1 METFVVDTNF
11 FISGFQSEPQ
21 KYSKFAQ
28 IVKKLKIKIVIT
40 SYIKGEMR
48 HFLFRELEP
57 HITVKKVDTED
68 FNQFLT
74 RLYSLT
80 TSVPQKPDLSVIY
93 VAYKLKAKI
102 VSSDIKLIET
112 AELVNIQSYIDSAF
126 VRYLIEKCDDSSSL
140 KFLQE
145 LERKLFSAEIR
156 YSVSSI
162 NRYDPVKRISKIFD
176 SAISVIKAE
185 YEEKMSEIK
194 EGDIS
199 KEEFSIQVL
208 QLKELISEVWEDLSI
223 LETDFREEKYEE
235 LQPELISR
243 VREIIDAIVDWRLA
257 SSDIEDHPIYNSSL
271 VLLSRLLYLA
281 CICLI
286 ENKELEL
293 GRVYMDELLMIFFQS
308 TAVVTD
314 LDMEIHFLRIIL
326 LLLTEQIHRLP
337 SYFTPAFEDLCVRRN
352 RPDLANLVHTL
363 ILLSVVL
370 SNGEIEEEAI
380 PRSYEDIEFINQ
392 IGFKFMQQGKTFQ
405 SRLMFEQ
412 SFHLA
417 LNSENYGL
425 CILSLEFLTWLF
437 FSGIPEL
444 KTTIEDYYNKL
455 IKKSPKIKD
464 SYKPVL
470 KLRSSKSA
478 LKKFVS
484 SSPKLLKEYP
494 KEMRSPYYVLSSETI
509 KIKNIGFV
517 PLIRTMNWDLTARV
531 GIVDEKSSCVEK
543 AVLGSIIY
551 LVDGKYTVIEASS
564 YVKKKFNVELLIFI
578 DQTSEPTVVIKT
590 PGGGWHLPKREEIIN
605 VDEVE
610 DGIID

>member
-80 TSVPQKPDLSVIY
+80 PSVPQKPDLSVIY

-156 YSVSSI
+156 YSVSST

-185 YEEKMSEIK
+185 YEEKISEIK

-199 KEEFSIQVL
+199 KEEFSIQAL

-223 LETDFREEKYEE
+223 FETDFREEKYEE

-551 LVDGKYTVIEASS
+551 LVDGKYTVVEASS

>member
-1 METFVVDTNF
+1 MEAFVVDTNF

-57 HITVKKVDTED
+57 HISVEKVDTED

-102 VSSDIKLIET
+102 VSSDIKLVET

-126 VRYLIEKCDDSSSL
+126 IRYLIKKCDDSSSL
-140 KFLQE
+140 RFLQE

-156 YSVSSI
+156 YSVSST

-199 KEEFSIQVL
+199 EEEFSIQAL
-208 QLKELISEVWEDLSI
+208 QLKELIAEVWEDLSI

-286 ENKELEL
+286 ENRELEL
-293 GRVYMDELLMIFFQS
+293 GRVFMDELLMIFFQS
-308 TAVVTD
+308 NAVVTD
-314 LDMEIHFLRIIL
+314 LDMEIHFLRIVL

-337 SYFTPAFEDLCVRRN
+337 SYFTPAFEDLCIRRN

-370 SNGEIEEEAI
+370 SNGKFEEKAV

-392 IGFKFMQQGKTFQ
+392 IGFKFMQQGKTLQ

-444 KTTIEDYYNKL
+444 KTTIEEYYDKL
-455 IKKSPKIKD
+455 IRKSPKIKD

-470 KLRSSKSA
+470 KLKSSKSA
-478 LKKFVS
+478 LKRFVS
-484 SSPKLLKEYP
+484 SSPKLLEEYP
-494 KEMRSPYYVLSSETI
+494 KEMSSPYYILSSETI

-531 GIVDEKSSCVEK
+531 GIVDEKSSCIEK

-551 LVDGKYTVIEASS
+551 LVDGKYTIIEASS

-578 DQTSEPTVVIKT
+578 DQTSDPTVVIKT
-590 PGGGWHLPKREEIIN
+590 PGGGWHLPKREETIN
-605 VDEVE
+605 IDEVE
-610 DGIID
+610 DDID